1 MTESSSRNGGESPYP
16 HDPQPPVSF
25 GAPTPPPAAP
35 YGSGPHGA
43 GPYASDPYGSAPYG
57 AAAHGAQTPQGPHGA
72 SPYDPQDGQEPQGPH
87 TAPGFPPPPFGP
99 GNPAL
104 AHGGAPEPG
113 PGPHGRRRARRPL
126 ALVAAAALAAGVIGG
141 GAGALISNATDHHG
155 TVAAASGTN
164 RAVNASSVDGTVASV
179 VKAVDPSVVEINA
192 TTSQGK
198 ATGSGIIITA
208 NGQIV
213 TNNHVIAG
221 ADQISVTYTN
231 GKTATA
237 SLVGADPK
245 KDLALIKV
253 QGASGLPA
261 ATLGDSG
268 TVAVGD
274 QVVAIGSPEG
284 LSNTVTS
291 GIVSALNRDVTV
303 PVEDSQSQS
312 QDQSGGGLGSGG
324 SDGRWPFSFGGN
336 QYNGSTGT
344 STTTYKAIQ
353 TDASLNPGN
362 SGGALINMA
371 GQIVGI
377 NAAMYSSSSDSG
389 SDSSS
394 AGSVGLGFAIPIN
407 TVKADLATLQGGG
420 TSN

>member
-1 MTESSSRNGGESPYP
+1 
-16 HDPQPPVSF
+16 VF
-25 GAPTPPPAAP
+25 AA
-35 YGSGPHGA
+35 
-43 GPYASDPYGSAPYG
+43 
-57 AAAHGAQTPQGPHGA
+57 
-72 SPYDPQDGQEPQGPH
+72 
-87 TAPGFPPPPFGP
+87 
-99 GNPAL
+99 
-104 AHGGAPEPG
+104 
-113 PGPHGRRRARRPL
+113 
-126 ALVAAAALAAGVIGG
+126 VAVAAGVIGG
-141 GAGALISNATDHHG
+141 GAGALIGNATDHS
-155 TVAAASGTN
+155 TSAAATSGAN
-164 RAVNASSVDGTVASV
+164 SAVNASAKLDGTVASV

-192 TTSQGK
+192 TSADGK
-198 ATGSGIIITA
+198 STGSGIIITGD
-208 NGQIV
+208 GQIV

-221 ADQISVTYTN
+221 ASQISVTYTN

-237 SLVGADPK
+237 SLVGADPQ

-253 QGASGLPA
+253 RGASGLAA
-261 ATLGDSG
+261 ATLGDSS

-291 GIVSALNRDVTV
+291 GIVSALDRDVTV
-303 PVEDSQSQS
+303 PVEDGQSP
-312 QDQSGGGLGSGG
+312 QDQSGGFGGFGSGG

-336 QYNGSTGT
+336 QYNGSTGS

-362 SGGALINMA
+362 SGGALINMS

-377 NAAMYSSSSDSG
+377 NAAMYSSSSDTS

-407 TVKADLATLQGGG
+407 TVKADLANLRAGG
-420 TSN
+420 SNS